1 MTEIMAAPENWLDK
15 IKLPLDD
22 WGESFRALL
31 AQAIDGFAVGAWES
45 LKGAFTVGGMSEDG
59 GAADWWVAVMGGSI
73 EVYTDGTYQHTV
85 EYPGMLNVMVMA
97 MLPILVIFLVFQVVT
112 SVVRSSTAGMLRAFA
127 GSILAVPATY
137 AISGIVYMLLLA
149 FDQISL
155 WILEVGKGD
164 TSGDDVGVGAILRLF
179 GLWWDPTADDGKGKV
194 MVDAGFEVWRW
205 GTIENEPGKIILPFI
220 VALVV
225 LACCI
230 VLMLMMLL
238 RTLVILVSTTFL
250 PVATFSLTWEVAQ
263 GIFTKWASFV
273 VGLLLAKPIAAG
285 IVKFGITMASIGTDW
300 VMMIAGI
307 ALVLLAALAPVFV
320 VAIISFMTGG
330 GAHQFESAAGGMMRG
345 GQQRLANS
353 TRSVVRFTSS
363 GARKVGGGVRQGGR
377 ILTGGK

>member
-1 MTEIMAAPENWLDK
+1 MTEIVAAPENWLDK

-22 WGESFRALL
+22 WGESFRALM

-45 LKGAFTVGGMSEDG
+45 LKGAFTVGGMTEDG
-59 GAADWWVAVMGGSI
+59 GAADWWVAVMGG
-73 EVYTDGTYQHTV
+73 EVDVYLDGTFQHTV

-97 MLPILVIFLVFQVVT
+97 MLPILTIFLVFQVIL
-112 SVVRSSTAGMLRAFA
+112 SIFRASTAGMMRAFA

-137 AISGIVYMLLLA
+137 VMAGVVYMALLG
-149 FDQISL
+149 FDKLSL
-155 WILEVGKGD
+155 YILEIGKGD

-179 GLWWDPTADDGKGKV
+179 GLWWDPTADNGDGKV

-205 GTIENEPGKIILPFI
+205 GMVENEPGRIILPFI

-225 LACCI
+225 LACCV
-230 VLMLMMLL
+230 VLMIMMLL

-250 PVATFSLTWEVAQ
+250 PIAVFSLTWETAQ
-263 GIFTKWASFV
+263 GIFMKWASFV
-273 VGLLLAKPIAAG
+273 TGLLLAKPIAAG

-320 VAIISFMTGG
+320 IAMISFMTSSGT
-330 GAHQFESAAGGMMRG
+330 HQFENAAGGMMRG
-345 GQQRLANS
+345 GQQRVMNS
-353 TRSVVRFTSS
+353 TRSVIRS
-363 GARKVGGGVRQGGR
+363 GSNHIRGATRAGTRA
-377 ILTGGK
+377 LTRR